1 MSNITFTIYAL
12 LPTLSSQLLES
23 LDVESLTEELQNLAA
38 AGKHTKSNDDRP
50 TPGTSVPTDSE
61 GMTSGASSTTLESDF
76 QSHERADEVAF
87 GRPTGLGM
95 GSTGMG
101 AGIGAS
107 WASEF
112 VNSNPSSSSR
122 GVSTDVSVSGGEE
135 HGDLLN
141 QDHDRHHNPSDPHQP
156 FNTPGSHM
164 ETLHSDLELETATD
178 MSTSMSNIT
187 SDPDPSPDSQS
198 GTGSP
203 NRDRSRR
210 GTGGGA
216 ENDDGDAEGGSN
228 TFDGPRS
235 PESRYL
241 RSPSRSPRR
250 SRRALPGRGTG
261 PGSAFA
267 GTTAVDQHSQ
277 RYHEIGTQR
286 GGDQGSSASYAE
298 VVQSGPPDVAATRDE
313 ERGKTEKVG
322 SQPGRTKAQLWT
334 EIKFQGK
341 LVSGSVYQDRNACYR
356 LGSCVA
362 DPSATSFR
370 HVYQLSLE
378 P

>member
-38 AGKHTKSNDDRP
+38 AGKHTKINDDRP
-50 TPGTSVPTDSE
+50 TPGTSVQTDSE

-76 QSHERADEVAF
+76 QSHDRADEVGS

-101 AGIGAS
+101 AGIGSS

-112 VNSNPSSSSR
+112 VNSNPSSSR

-135 HGDLLN
+135 HGNLLD
-141 QDHDRHHNPSDPHQP
+141 QGHVHHHIQNDPHQP

-216 ENDDGDAEGGSN
+216 ENDDGDVEG
-228 TFDGPRS
+228 
-235 PESRYL
+235 
-241 RSPSRSPRR
+241 
-250 SRRALPGRGTG
+250 
-261 PGSAFA
+261 
-267 GTTAVDQHSQ
+267 
-277 RYHEIGTQR
+277 
-286 GGDQGSSASYAE
+286 
-298 VVQSGPPDVAATRDE
+298 
-313 ERGKTEKVG
+313 VG
-322 SQPGRTKAQLWT
+322 S
-334 EIKFQGK
+334 
-341 LVSGSVYQDRNACYR
+341 C
-356 LGSCVA
+356 
-362 DPSATSFR
+362 
-370 HVYQLSLE
+370 
-378 P
+378 